1 MAIYSHRPLNVFQ
14 DAVKSRKWRTSAAFT
29 HIGVS
34 IISSA
39 LTTIIAAVPLTQT
52 TIQPFAKFG
61 QIIAINTSVCIIYSL
76 TVCTA
81 LLSTFAP
88 AFCKSTWL
96 STLKSVGGTVLV
108 VGGVIL
114 AMFIMSTAGIEIPGP
129 NGSPLFH

>member
-1 MAIYSHRPLNVFQ
+1 MLAHQ
-14 DAVKSRKWRTSAAFT
+14 DASKARHWRTSAAFS

-61 QIIAINTSVCIIYSL
+61 QIIAINTSVCVVYSL

-81 LLSTFAP
+81 LLATIAP
-88 AFCKSTWL
+88 AFFKPNMMSI
-96 STLKSVGGTVLV
+96 LKVVLGTVV
-108 VGGVIL
+108 VLGVVIL
-114 AMFIMSTAGIEIPGP
+114 SLYVMAVAGVDIPGP
-129 NGSPLFH
+129 NGGALFSS